1 MLILLLCKTKP
12 TAAQVYTIWKWCE
25 NLKHGFHSGDYK
37 KKSSFD
43 ERWGVKI
50 YQNSVIVWLKMDM
63 YFRFTCTC
71 RLAYNCREHGSAES
85 TQ

>member
-1 MLILLLCKTKP
+1 MDFTVEITKKNL
-12 TAAQVYTIWKWCE
+12 ALMKDEVY
-25 NLKHGFHSGDYK
+25 
-37 KKSSFD
+37 
-43 ERWGVKI
+43 VKI